1 MPTSKKRTYNSE
13 NRNAQ
18 AAQTRNRI
26 LDSARQLFHSEGF
39 ECVTIEKLAQA
50 AEVSIPTVYS
60 LFQSK
65 RGVLFAL
72 MDKVFPTEQHSA
84 LVEAG
89 KQEKSAKKRLM
100 ITAKLSRQLYDSEK
114 AQIDLFQGASV
125 LAPEFKELQQER
137 EQGRYLRQEEFVNTL
152 MKDKALLKDLSLS
165 QARDIL
171 WAFTGRDIYRMCVVE
186 RGWTSDEYEK
196 WLAQLLI
203 KSLLRDDQ

>member
-18 AAQTRNRI
+18 ATQTRNRI

>member
-1 MPTSKKRTYNSE
+1 MSIQKKRTYNSE

-18 AAQTRNRI
+18 AAQTRHRI
-26 LDSARQLFHSEGF
+26 LESAKQLFQSEGF

-72 MDKVFPTEQHSA
+72 MDEALPTEGFNA
-84 LVEAG
+84 LVEEG

-100 ITAKLSRQLYDSEK
+100 ITAKLARQLYDSER
-114 AQIDLFQGASV
+114 AQIDIFQGASV
-125 LAPEFKELQQER
+125 LAPEFKEQQNER
-137 EQGRYLRQEEFVNTL
+137 EQRRHLRQEEFVKTL

-171 WAFTGRDIYRMCVVE
+171 WAFTGRDIYRMFVVE
-186 RGWTSDEYEK
+186 RGWTSEQYEK

-203 KSLLRDDQ
+203 KTLLRDD